1 MLIFN
6 CLYKLVSDLKI
17 IKPPTN
23 YNLRIKYHKKETYP
37 KFTNFEYASFN

>member
-1 MLIFN
+1 MSIQISIRSED
-6 CLYKLVSDLKI
+6 YKS
-17 IKPPTN
+17 PTN